1 VTPEPPDPGP
11 DPVGA
16 TRLDALDLVPY
27 RLALRHPWRS
37 ARGLL
42 RERRGWL
49 ARARSD
55 GVHGYGDCTPLAEA
69 GTELMGAAHRALQEA
84 CERLPGLP
92 IESALRR
99 RAPGSAMAPAA
110 SHAVEC
116 ALLDLQSR
124 LAGVPLR
131 RWILRAPGGT
141 ASDWI
146 EVNGALGPA
155 IQVTGEAVARALD
168 SGYRVLKVKVGCA
181 DPDAEIAHLVDLA
194 SALPAGAGLRLDAN
208 GAWDLET
215 AQRVIAAC
223 ADLPIESLEE
233 PLKRPDP
240 EGLARLQALAP
251 FPLALDESLVHWTGP
266 AGARPLPVRRA
277 VIKPAALGGVAA
289 SLRVAERL
297 GRLGIEI
304 VLTGMLESAA
314 GLWATAQLA
323 AAVGSP
329 LAHGLATGSWL
340 AQDLGPPPMPSMG
353 RLHLPDCPGS
363 GFEQLAS
370 Q

>member
-1 VTPEPPDPGP
+1 M
-11 DPVGA
+11 GA
-16 TRLDALDLVPY
+16 TRLDALDLLPF
-27 RLALRHPWRS
+27 RLPLRHPWRS

-42 RERRGWL
+42 QVRRGWL
-49 ARARSD
+49 VRARSD
-55 GVHGYGDCTPLAEA
+55 GIHGYGDCAPLAEA
-69 GTELMGAAHRALQEA
+69 GTESMGAAHRALQEA

-92 IESALRR
+92 IESALHQP
-99 RAPGSAMAPAA
+99 APGSAMAPAA

-131 RWILRAPGGT
+131 RWILGPRGGT

-215 AQRVIAAC
+215 AERVITAC
-223 ADLPIESLEE
+223 TDLPIESLEE
-233 PLKRPDP
+233 PLRRPGSG
-240 EGLARLQALAP
+240 GLARLQALAP
-251 FPLALDESLVHWTGP
+251 FPLALDESLVHWTGRE
-266 AGARPLPVRRA
+266 GSRPFPVRRA
-277 VIKPAALGGVAA
+277 VIKPAVLGGVAA
-289 SLRVAERL
+289 SLRVAGRL
-297 GRLGIEI
+297 GSLGIEI
-304 VLTGMLESAA
+304 VLTGILDSAA
-314 GLWATAQLA
+314 GLWATAQVA

-340 AQDLGPPPMPSMG
+340 AQDLGPPPMSRMG
-353 RLHLPDCPGS
+353 RLHLPDRPGS
-363 GFEQLAS
+363 GFEQFAS
-370 Q
+370 E

>member
-1 VTPEPPDPGP
+1 M
-11 DPVGA
+11 GA
-16 TRLDALDLVPY
+16 TRLDALDLLPY
-27 RLALRHPWRS
+27 RLPLRHPWRS

-42 RERRGWL
+42 HERRGWL

-55 GVHGYGDCTPLAEA
+55 GVHGYGDCAPLAEA
-69 GTELMGAAHRALQEA
+69 GTESKGAAHRALQEA
-84 CERLPGLP
+84 CQRLPGLP
-92 IESALRR
+92 IESALRLL
-99 RAPGSAMAPAA
+99 APGSAMAPAA

-131 RWILRAPGGT
+131 RWILRPRGGT

-155 IQVTGEAVARALD
+155 IQVTGEAMARALD

-223 ADLPIESLEE
+223 TDLPVESLEE
-233 PLKRPDP
+233 PLRRPSSK
-240 EGLARLQALAP
+240 GLARLQALAP
-251 FPLALDESLVHWTGP
+251 FPLALDESLGHWTGRE
-266 AGARPLPVRRA
+266 GSRPFPVRRA

-289 SLRVAERL
+289 SLRVAEWL
-297 GRLGIEI
+297 GGLGVEI
-304 VLTGMLESAA
+304 VLTGIVESAA
-314 GLWATAQLA
+314 GLWATTQVA

-340 AQDLGPPPMPSMG
+340 AQDLGPPPMPRVG

-363 GFEQLAS
+363 GFERFAS
-370 Q
+370 E